1 MSHNHNH
8 NHHHTG
14 ENYNNKFK
22 LGILLNI
29 SFVVIEFIFG
39 ILYNSL
45 ALIADAG
52 HNLSDVIGLA
62 IAWGA
67 SILVTKKPTKDFTYG
82 YKKSSIIGAQINSLI
97 LLVAIGV
104 IIWEAINRF
113 ASPPEVEGRIMIFV
127 AGIGVV
133 INGITTYLFLSGK
146 DTDLNIK
153 GAYLHMLADTLVS
166 VGVVISGI
174 IIIYTSAFWID
185 PIISLVI
192 ACVILWSTWSLLKDS
207 TKLSLDAV
215 PDSINI
221 KRINE
226 YFDSLDEISD
236 YHHLHVWAL
245 STTETALTVHLTKKE
260 GIPNDTLLKKVNN
273 DLKVKFSIP
282 HATVQIENNNCEES
296 REIS

>member
-1 MSHNHNH
+1 MSHNH
-8 NHHHTG
+8 NHHHTDG
-14 ENYNNKFK
+14 NYNSRFI
-22 LGILLNI
+22 LGIILNL
-29 SFVVIEFIFG
+29 SFVLIEFIFG

-62 IAWGA
+62 VAWGA
-67 SILVTKKPTKDFTYG
+67 SILVTKKPTKNFTYG

-113 ASPPEVEGRIMIFV
+113 SSPPAVEGKVMIFV

-153 GAYLHMLADTLVS
+153 GAYLHMLADTIVS

-174 IIIYTSAFWID
+174 IIIYTNAFWID
-185 PIISLVI
+185 PTISIVI
-192 ACVILWSTWSLLKDS
+192 AVVILWSTWSLLKDS

-221 KRINE
+221 KNINK
-226 YFDSLDEISD
+226 YFKSLDEISD

-245 STTETALTVHLTKKE
+245 STTETALTVHLTKRE
-260 GIPNDTLLKKVNN
+260 EVTNDLLLQKVNH
-273 DLKVKFSIP
+273 DLKEKFNIP
-282 HATVQIENNNCEES
+282 HATIQIENNNCEAS
-296 REIS
+296 T

>member
-1 MSHNHNH
+1 MSHSHNHNH
-8 NHHHTG
+8 HQTDG
-14 ENYNNKFK
+14 NYNNKFK
-22 LGILLNI
+22 LGIILNI
-29 SFVVIEFIFG
+29 SFVLIEFIFG

-62 IAWGA
+62 VAWGA
-67 SILVTKKPTKDFTYG
+67 SILVTKKPTKNFTYG
-82 YKKSSIIGAQINSLI
+82 YKKSSIIGAQINSFI

-113 ASPPEVEGRIMIFV
+113 TSPPEVEGTVMIFV

-153 GAYLHMLADTLVS
+153 GAYLHMMADTLVS

-174 IIIYTSAFWID
+174 IIIYTNAFWID
-185 PIISLVI
+185 PTISILI
-192 ACVILWSTWSLLKDS
+192 AVVILWSTWSLLKDS

-221 KRINE
+221 KNINE
-226 YFDSLDEISD
+226 YFENLEEITNF
-236 YHHLHVWAL
+236 HHLHIWAL

-260 GIPNDTLLKKVNN
+260 EVSNDSLLQMVNSE
-273 DLKVKFSIP
+273 LRSKFNIP
-282 HATVQIENNNCEES
+282 HATIQIENTNCEES
-296 REIS
+296 N

>member
-8 NHHHTG
+8 NHHQTG
-14 ENYNNKFK
+14 ANYNNKFK
-22 LGILLNI
+22 LGIILNI

-62 IAWGA
+62 VAWGA
-67 SILVTKKPTKDFTYG
+67 SILVTKRPTKNFTYG

-113 ASPPEVEGRIMIFV
+113 ASPPEVEGTVMILV

-133 INGITTYLFLSGK
+133 INGITTYLFFSGK

-153 GAYLHMLADTLVS
+153 GAYLHMLSDTLVS

-174 IIIYTSAFWID
+174 IIIYTNAFWID
-185 PIISLVI
+185 PTISIVI
-192 ACVILWSTWSLLKDS
+192 AVVILWSTWSLLKAS

-221 KRINE
+221 KNINE
-226 YFDSLDEISD
+226 YFDSLDEITD

-245 STTETALTVHLTKKE
+245 STIETALTVHLTKRE
-260 GIPNDTLLKKVNN
+260 DISNDLLLQKVNSE
-273 DLKVKFSIP
+273 LIAKFDIP
-282 HATVQIENNNCEES
+282 HATIQIENINCEES
-296 REIS
+296 N

>member
-1 MSHNHNH
+1 MSHSHNHNH
-8 NHHHTG
+8 HQTDG
-14 ENYNNKFK
+14 NYNNKFK
-22 LGILLNI
+22 LGIILNI
-29 SFVVIEFIFG
+29 SFVLIEFIFG

-62 IAWGA
+62 VAWGA
-67 SILVTKKPTKDFTYG
+67 SILVTKKPTKNFTYG
-82 YKKSSIIGAQINSLI
+82 YKKSSIIGAQINSFI
-97 LLVAIGV
+97 LLVTIGV

-113 ASPPEVEGRIMIFV
+113 TSPPEVEGTVMIFV

-153 GAYLHMLADTLVS
+153 GAYLHMMADTLVS

-174 IIIYTSAFWID
+174 IIIYTNAFWID
-185 PIISLVI
+185 PTISILI
-192 ACVILWSTWSLLKDS
+192 AVVILWSTWTLLKDS

-215 PDSINI
+215 SDSINI
-221 KRINE
+221 KNINE
-226 YFDSLDEISD
+226 YFENLEEITNF
-236 YHHLHVWAL
+236 HHLHIWAL

-260 GIPNDTLLKKVNN
+260 EASNDSLLQMVNSELRSKLN
-273 DLKVKFSIP
+273 IP
-282 HATVQIENNNCEES
+282 HATIQIENTNCEEPS
-296 REIS
+296 